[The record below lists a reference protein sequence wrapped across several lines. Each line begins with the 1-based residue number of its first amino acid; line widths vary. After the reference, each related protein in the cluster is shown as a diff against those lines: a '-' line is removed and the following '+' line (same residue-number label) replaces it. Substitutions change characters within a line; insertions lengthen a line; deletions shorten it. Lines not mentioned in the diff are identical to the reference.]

1 MLFGRR
7 EKLPVYQKIKGFI
20 WPRTGFLR
28 SFKYLSHRI
37 ARIPGTSRSIAVGF
51 ASGAA
56 MSMTPF
62 MGFHF
67 VVSAL
72 LAWILRGNILASAL
86 GTLVGNPWTFPFI
99 WVWTYRV
106 GCWVLQTDQLN
117 DPLTSMHMADV
128 FQSPVKSL
136 GPLLLP
142 MLVGSIP
149 NAIVL
154 WFITYYPCRKLVEEY
169 KRKRAERRH
178 VRALELIEQR
188 RAREKAHEG

>member
-7 EKLPVYQKIKGFI
+7 EKLPVHQKIKGFL
-20 WPRTGFLR
+20 WPRTGFRR
-28 SFKYLSHRI
+28 SFRYLSHRI
-37 ARIPGTSRSIAVGF
+37 ARIPGTSHDIAVGF

-67 VVSAL
+67 VISAL

-106 GCWVLQTDQLN
+106 GCWVLQIDQLH

-142 MLVGSIP
+142 MIVGSIP

-154 WFITYYPCRKLVEEY
+154 WFISYYPCRKLVEEY

-178 VRALELIEQR
+178 LRALELIEQR